1 VADIVSSQLGLCELV
16 HLDQACCSRMYR
28 PLLLSVFGLSK
39 LQNFNWT
46 YGLCIIAMLKWA
58 NNRGVTVCS
67 LQLDRMDEE
76 TERALE
82 DIVDCKAKND
92 SELWT
97 FHQVLEFN
105 LTTHDF
111 FTDRIV
117 QLIAACFPM
126 LQKLQLKV
134 VPCGYKYNHSNI
146 SSGLAY
152 LAKVCP
158 ELRELVLLRDIT
170 VESPAAEQFLRRAH
184 KLCCYNVVG
193 VTEAYSMRLTDA
205 MLLAIAESN
214 HGVPHVTELRAVL
227 DIRMKETLAQCGDA
241 LGHIRTFEGFC
252 GCSASLEVQQEAIS
266 LMVNLEHVTLPSY
279 LLTSLE
285 PGCYQLCSL
294 TVNFTGRWDDTVD
307 VFLKIIPSCRRLQS
321 LSVWNG
327 DHTELPAFLAT
338 TLSALAR
345 SSSQVGMIL
354 GAVLNPDF
362 PASAPPRRELYLEA
376 YELAFTKLIK
386 EGVLTHNPT
395 VGALCAQAQQD
406 LVTDAGLV
414 RLVASCTQLRRLYI
428 GLSSPEG
435 VTPGAENVTAT
446 RQLELTVSIYGFTRT
461 VLYK

>member
-1 VADIVSSQLGLCELV
+1 
-16 HLDQACCSRMYR
+16 
-28 PLLLSVFGLSK
+28 
-39 LQNFNWT
+39 
-46 YGLCIIAMLKWA
+46 
-58 NNRGVTVCS
+58 
-67 LQLDRMDEE
+67 
-76 TERALE
+76 
-82 DIVDCKAKND
+82 
-92 SELWT
+92 
-97 FHQVLEFN
+97 
-105 LTTHDF
+105 
-111 FTDRIV
+111 
-117 QLIAACFPM
+117 
-126 LQKLQLKV
+126 
-134 VPCGYKYNHSNI
+134 
-146 SSGLAY
+146 
-152 LAKVCP
+152 
-158 ELRELVLLRDIT
+158 
-170 VESPAAEQFLRRAH
+170 
-184 KLCCYNVVG
+184 
-193 VTEAYSMRLTDA
+193 
-205 MLLAIAESN
+205 
-214 HGVPHVTELRAVL
+214 
-227 DIRMKETLAQCGDA
+227 
-241 LGHIRTFEGFC
+241 
-252 GCSASLEVQQEAIS
+252 
-266 LMVNLEHVTLPSY
+266 MVNLEHVTLPSY